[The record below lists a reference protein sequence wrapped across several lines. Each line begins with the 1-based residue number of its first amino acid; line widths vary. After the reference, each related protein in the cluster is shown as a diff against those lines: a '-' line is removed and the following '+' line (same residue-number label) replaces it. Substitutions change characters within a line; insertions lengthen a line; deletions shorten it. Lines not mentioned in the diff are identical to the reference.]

1 MKTIIGVV
9 LASAVAVAMYFYLNS
24 LTNRGIEQTVAEG
37 NAFLTA
43 NKNKPG
49 IITTASGLEYEYLNH
64 GTGTVHP
71 TAEDTVKVHY
81 EGRLLDGTVFDSSV
95 KRGEPLKFPLNRV
108 IKGWTEGVQL
118 MVEGDKVRF
127 FIPNNLAYGNRS
139 AGPIPP
145 GAALI
150 FDIELLKINP

>member
-1 MKTIIGVV
+1 MKTIIGVI
-9 LASAVAVAMYFYLNS
+9 LASTVAIAMYFYLNS
-24 LTNRGIEQTVAEG
+24 LTNRGIEEMAAQG
-37 NAFLTA
+37 DAFLTA
-43 NKNKPG
+43 NKTKPG
-49 IITTASGLEYEYLNH
+49 VFTTASGLQYEYLAH
-64 GTGTVHP
+64 GQGKVHP
-71 TAEDTVKVHY
+71 SAEDTVKVHY
-81 EGRLLDGTVFDSSV
+81 EGRLLDGTVFDSSF

-118 MVEGDKVRF
+118 MVEGDKMRL